1 MDTWLQQ
8 FFNWLPTGIVYY
20 VLIGLVAFFESLVAI
35 GLLVPGSTLCIFAGF
50 LALHGQ
56 GRIELLIPVSVLGA
70 FLGDLASFSL
80 GARVGP
86 QVLATRYMQKRLQ
99 AFRKAEIFF
108 LEHGGK
114 SVFFGRFFGPVR
126 GFIPFVAGFSRMSPS
141 LFVGFA
147 VVSAILWGL
156 AYPGLGYLA
165 GASWQNVQR
174 WSGRFSILLLVL
186 LIVVCIC
193 VVIRRKNKAFKK

>member
-1 MDTWLQQ
+1 METWLQQ
-8 FFNWLPTGIVYY
+8 LFTWLPSGNTYY
-20 VLIGLVAFFESLVAI
+20 LLIGLIAFLESLVAI
-35 GLLVPGSTLCIFAGF
+35 GLLVPGSTICVFAGF

-56 GRIELLIPVSVLGA
+56 GEIVYLILVSFCGA
-70 FLGDLASFSL
+70 FLGDFASFAL

-86 QVLATRYMQKRLQ
+86 QILATGYMQKRLKV
-99 AFRKAEIFF
+99 FRNAERFF

-126 GFIPFVAGFSRMSPS
+126 GFVPFVAGFSRMS
-141 LFVGFA
+141 LGAFVSFA
-147 VVSAILWGL
+147 FVSAILWGL

-174 WSGRFSILLLVL
+174 WSGRFSL
-186 LIVVCIC
+186 LILAALVIVCLGVVL
-193 VVIRRKNKAFKK
+193 RRRNRAFRD